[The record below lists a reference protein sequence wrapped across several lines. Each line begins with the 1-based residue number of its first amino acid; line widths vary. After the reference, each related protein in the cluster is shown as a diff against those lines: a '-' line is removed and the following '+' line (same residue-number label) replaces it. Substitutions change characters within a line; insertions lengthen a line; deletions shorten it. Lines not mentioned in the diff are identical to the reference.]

1 MFDDCL
7 FFIGILRHVIGV
19 KSIRDPYLTFRM
31 SAAPI
36 ILTRLKCPKISLL
49 IYIKFHIEQKLKI
62 QFVKINYTFRK
73 LIIQKVVHNKKAQN
87 TYYIIYGLKLRFSP
101 IGARTLAGR
110 RCSLYQH
117 PHHSFAIVSP
127 LLSPLYCLTIKTQIL
142 ELLDFY

>member
-1 MFDDCL
+1 M
-7 FFIGILRHVIGV
+7 
-19 KSIRDPYLTFRM
+19 KSMRDPYLTFRM

-101 IGARTLAGR
+101 IGAR
-110 RCSLYQH
+110 
-117 PHHSFAIVSP
+117 
-127 LLSPLYCLTIKTQIL
+127 LSPVAYTRCTNIPKVRLLVLSPHFSSLCCLTIKIQIP